1 MSRQISG
8 EMLEGEYEKK
18 SAAPDLP
25 QLETDHRRRSRLGI
39 LVVILTF
46 IGFGGWA
53 TLAPVDGAAVAVGE
67 VIVSTQNRVIQHL
80 EGGVVDRIY
89 VDDGDRVQQGDI
101 LVELSDVIAR
111 SELEIIQS
119 QLLEI
124 LGEEARLLA
133 ERADKPSIQFPERLT
148 SQSEKPAFA
157 AILEGQQS
165 LFESRRDGLQA
176 RLDILN
182 QGIDALNQ
190 QIQGQQAVSRNLS
203 GRIASYEQEVAG
215 WQELYDRQLADR
227 TRINEMERE
236 LLRLKADKDSTKSEI
251 GRLRSEISST
261 RSELLVTK
269 EEFMEKMTTRLRE
282 VQQKKADLMARETS
296 LQDTLSRLVIKAPV
310 TGTVVG
316 NKVYTEGG
324 VVKPGDTLM
333 QVVPFNL
340 QLAIKA
346 RVAPTEIDRI
356 SPGQKADVRL
366 SAFNFQAAHVI
377 ESEVVT
383 ISADTFED
391 ENTGESYYEV
401 RLRLTEQG
409 TTTMAE
415 QEMFLVPGMPA
426 EVMISTGERTVLKY
440 LLGPFIRLSEK
451 AFRET

>member
-366 SAFNFQAAHVI
+366 SAFNFQEAHVI

-440 LLGPFIRLSEK
+440 LLDPFIRLSEK

>member
-1 MSRQISG
+1 
-8 EMLEGEYEKK
+8 
-18 SAAPDLP
+18 
-25 QLETDHRRRSRLGI
+25 
-39 LVVILTF
+39 
-46 IGFGGWA
+46 
-53 TLAPVDGAAVAVGE
+53 
-67 VIVSTQNRVIQHL
+67 
-80 EGGVVDRIY
+80 
-89 VDDGDRVQQGDI
+89 
-101 LVELSDVIAR
+101 
-111 SELEIIQS
+111 
-119 QLLEI
+119 
-124 LGEEARLLA
+124 
-133 ERADKPSIQFPERLT
+133 
-148 SQSEKPAFA
+148 
-157 AILEGQQS
+157 
-165 LFESRRDGLQA
+165 
-176 RLDILN
+176 
-182 QGIDALNQ
+182 
-190 QIQGQQAVSRNLS
+190 
-203 GRIASYEQEVAG
+203 
-215 WQELYDRQLADR
+215 
-227 TRINEMERE
+227 
-236 LLRLKADKDSTKSEI
+236 
-251 GRLRSEISST
+251 
-261 RSELLVTK
+261 
-269 EEFMEKMTTRLRE
+269 MEKMTTRLRE

-440 LLGPFIRLSEK
+440 LLDPFIRLSEK

>member
-53 TLAPVDGAAVAVGE
+53 TLAPVDGAAVAVGK

-440 LLGPFIRLSEK
+440 LLDPFIRLSEK

>member
-1 MSRQISG
+1 MSRKISG

-18 SAAPDLP
+18 WAAPELP
-25 QLETDHRRRSRLGI
+25 QIETDHRRRSRFGI

-53 TLAPVDGAAVAVGE
+53 ALAPVDGAAVAVGE
-67 VIVSTQNRVIQHL
+67 VIVSTQNRTIQHL

-89 VDDGDRVQQGDI
+89 VDDGDRVQQGEI
-101 LVELSDVIAR
+101 LVELSDVVAR

-133 ERADKPSIQFPERLT
+133 ERAGKASIQFPERLT

-165 LFESRRDGLQA
+165 LFESRRGGLQA

-296 LQDTLSRLVIKAPV
+296 LRDTLSRVVIKAPV

-316 NKVYTEGG
+316 NKIYTEGG

-377 ESEVVT
+377 EAEVMT
-383 ISADTFED
+383 ISADTFQD

-401 RLRLTEQG
+401 RLKLTEQG
-409 TTTMAE
+409 TATMAE
-415 QEMFLVPGMPA
+415 QKMFLVPGMPA
-426 EVMISTGERTVLKY
+426 EVMISTGARTVLKY
-440 LLGPFIRLSEK
+440 LLDPFIRLSDK

>member
-440 LLGPFIRLSEK
+440 LLDPFIRLSEK

>member
-215 WQELYDRQLADR
+215 WQELYDRQWADR

-440 LLGPFIRLSEK
+440 LLDPFIRLSEK